1 MAGFGVSPIGADF
14 SGGPGGGSSPGGA
27 WGIPKYPF
35 SSLLPPEAARKRG
48 AEGSPLLKSAPMG
61 VSPNT
66 PFLPCCRRRWQ
77 EQESALRRQLALQTQ
92 LQRFQRQYMQRP

>member
-61 VSPNT
+61 CPQILLF
-66 PFLPCCRRRWQ
+66 PKRFWD
-77 EQESALRRQLALQTQ
+77 SALERHYVSWRIFAKETGSLA
-92 LQRFQRQYMQRP
+92 